1 MYKMKQKSF
10 IPKTAVLNEDM
21 YLSNRKK
28 LEKVEKLFDEALA
41 LVDVENWRRSDRA
54 GIQKIFDK
62 ISVIINKKFN
72 VDNKLLT
79 VL

>member
-54 GIQKIFDK
+54 GIQKNIR
-62 ISVIINKKFN
+62 
-72 VDNKLLT
+72 
-79 VL
+79 